1 MSGSPRCNCV
11 VVVYKTESVLRM
23 SRLTGLC
30 SPIIWFFYFPI
41 SLQWTPRY
49 HYRLRRQARHL
60 SNGPRHSLITS
71 IITAAVIIR
80 KRPAVCSPVVSA
92 NHLNSTGLS
101 CMDCSAERTYLRRP
115 ITVGATVRL
124 AQVSLNQQK
133 RPPQRRELL
142 HQHPTINSVRTHP
155 LHIAS

>member
-11 VVVYKTESVLRM
+11 VVVYKTESVLLM

-49 HYRLRRQARHL
+49 HYRLRRQAHHL
-60 SNGPRHSLITS
+60 SNDPRHSPITS

-101 CMDCSAERTYLRRP
+101 CMDCSAERTYLSRP
-115 ITVGATVRL
+115 ITVGATVRP
-124 AQVSLNQQK
+124 AQVSLNQKQGRLK
-133 RPPQRRELL
+133 GANYFTK
-142 HQHPTINSVRTHP
+142 HPTINSARIHP
-155 LHIAS
+155 LHFTS